1 MTELKD
7 KDEQYS
13 IFLKYKEDKEYGES
27 KLVITLRVIFVSFFL
42 VVLTFFIIFIVNN
55 YNELS
60 TIIESFT
67 DTKLLGVK
75 SDKKPALQSFDDDFV
90 FIGAKVQIRQQIG
103 NAVPP
108 LMAKAIADKI
118 YEEIGE

>member
-13 IFLKYKEDKEYGES
+13 IFLKYKENKEYGES
-27 KLVITLRVIFVSFFL
+27 KLIITLRVIFVSFFL
-42 VVLTFFIIFIVNN
+42 VLLITFVMFIVNN

-75 SDKKPALQSFDDDFV
+75 SDKKPDLTQ
-90 FIGAKVQIRQQIG
+90 
-103 NAVPP
+103 
-108 LMAKAIADKI
+108 
-118 YEEIGE
+118 